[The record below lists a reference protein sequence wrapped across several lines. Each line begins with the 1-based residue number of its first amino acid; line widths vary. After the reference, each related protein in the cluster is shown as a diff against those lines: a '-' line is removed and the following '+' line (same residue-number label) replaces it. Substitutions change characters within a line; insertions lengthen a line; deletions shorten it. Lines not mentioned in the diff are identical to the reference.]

1 MSPSHFQFSPLV
13 LQVGVLLQV
22 LNRRAQRRLI
32 RLVNLTHVVMVTVS
46 LGGVNQLLGGLCT
59 VEVEQITET
68 LALVLCLFLSVHRLF
83 V

>member
-46 LGGVNQLLGGLCT
+46 LGSANQLLGGLFT
-59 VEVEQITET
+59 VEVEQIIET
-68 LALVLCLFLSVHRLF
+68 LTLVL
-83 V
+83 